1 MRYAS
6 AAAFR
11 SALEA
16 QVRLRSQRG
25 GSSVVRLRKAIAFE
39 RLLARLLVVAPERWM
54 LKGAL
59 ALDFRLGVH
68 ARATMDT
75 DLAVGYA
82 RAAAFLDPILSS
94 PVPMTIWDQT
104 QQRWQVSDGG

>member
-16 QVRLRSQRG
+16 QVRLRSQG
-25 GSSVVRLRKAIAFE
+25 GGPSIVRLRKAIAFE
-39 RLLARLLVVAPERWM
+39 RLLARLLAVAPDRWM

-68 ARATMDT
+68 ARATMDM
-75 DLAVGYA
+75 DLGRYDDAE
-82 RAAAFLDPILSS
+82 AATCCECQSQSA
-94 PVPMTIWDQT
+94 
-104 QQRWQVSDGG
+104 QRCRFKLRHLQRLYFFK

>member
-16 QVRLRSQRG
+16 HLRQRSERTG
-25 GSSVVRLRKAIAFE
+25 LFIVRLRKAVTFE
-39 RLLARLLVVAPERWM
+39 RLLARLLDVAPDRWI

-59 ALDFRLGVH
+59 ALDFRVGVQ
-68 ARATMDT
+68 ARATMDM
-75 DLAVGYA
+75 DLGRYDDADA
-82 RAAAFLDPILSS
+82 
-94 PVPMTIWDQT
+94 
-104 QQRWQVSDGG
+104 